1 MSLRLQ
7 RFCACVLRLFLAKP
21 NNRSRSMDTKT
32 DITSLQHFIAGQ
44 WVDAEGGGTFDVLN
58 PLDDSL
64 YCLAAKGTGG
74 DIRKAVAAAKA
85 AFPAFKE
92 TTPSERERWL
102 LRVAEIMEQRKD
114 DLVNCLIDEIGSP
127 FSKAMFEFTKGLT
140 MVRAAAG
147 MCRNMRGET
156 IPSDRPGTVSMS
168 IREPLGVVAVITPFN
183 VPLIKTTRLV
193 ANALACGNTVVHLT
207 SEMAP
212 HLSVIF
218 AEIVAEAGCPEGTYN
233 VVSGF
238 GAEIGDDLTGH
249 TDVDFVTFTGS
260 SVVGQHINEICAKNK
275 TPNTL
280 ELGGKSPTLVMA
292 DADLEA
298 AMPLVARS
306 IFMFGG
312 QACIGSSRFYVE
324 RPIYDEFVKR
334 FSMIAGKVGM
344 GDLRD
349 PNTVIAPIISDRQR
363 QRVKDHIADAVAKGA
378 TIAAGGEWEGNRC
391 QPTLLTG
398 VSDDMTV
405 CKAETFGPVTSIYPI
420 DSYEEGLEK
429 ANDTEYGLSSAIF
442 TKNIDRAFHF
452 AKNIEAGMCH
462 INGPTIHDEAH
473 VPFGGNGESGV
484 GREGTDADMEA
495 MTELKWVTIQL

>member
-1 MSLRLQ
+1 MKT
-7 RFCACVLRLFLAKP
+7 KP
-21 NNRSRSMDTKT
+21 DVKT
-32 DITSLQHFIAGQ
+32 LKHFIGGE
-44 WVDAEGGGTFDVLN
+44 WIDADTGATFEVLN

-64 YCLAAKGTGG
+64 YARAARGTDG
-74 DIRKAVAAAKA
+74 DMRKAVAVGKS
-85 AFPAFKE
+85 AFAGYRE
-92 TTPSERERWL
+92 TLPKDRERWL
-102 LRVAEIMEQRKD
+102 LRVAEIMEARKAELLD
-114 DLVNCLIDEIGSP
+114 CLIDEIGSP
-127 FSKAMFEFTKGLT
+127 VQKAMFEFEKGLT

-147 MCRNMRGET
+147 LCRNVRGET
-156 IPSDRPGTVSMS
+156 IPSDAPGKFSMS

-193 ANALACGNTVVHLT
+193 ANALAVGNMVVHLP

-212 HLSVIF
+212 HLSLLF
-218 AEIVAEAGCPEGTYN
+218 ASIVAEAGFPDGAYN
-233 VVSGF
+233 VVTGY
-238 GAEIGDDLTGH
+238 GHEIGDALTSH
-249 TDVDFVTFTGS
+249 KDVDFVTFTGS
-260 SVVGQHINEICAKNK
+260 SVVGQHISEICARNK

-292 DADLEA
+292 DADLDK

-324 RPIYDEFVKR
+324 RPIFDEFVKR
-334 FSMIAGKVGM
+334 FAMIASKVGM

-349 PNTVIAPIISDRQR
+349 PATVIAPIISERQR

-378 TIAAGGEWEGNRC
+378 KIVTGGGWEGNRC
-391 QPTLLTG
+391 QPTLMTG
-398 VSDDMTV
+398 VTEEMTV
-405 CKAETFGPVTSIYPI
+405 CRSETFGPVTSIYPI
-420 DSYEEGLEK
+420 DSYEEGLER
-429 ANDTEYGLSSAIF
+429 ANDTEFGLSSAIF

-452 AKNIEAGMCH
+452 ARNIGAGMCH